1 MTLIDAISLEVMNN
15 ALMSISEEMSAAL
28 IRTAYSTNIKD
39 RRDCSCAIY
48 MADGQVVAQ
57 SEVGTPLHL
66 GVMPA
71 VVRTVLKRFPIH
83 TLQKGDA
90 VLYNNPYPEG
100 PGHLNDISLVSP
112 VFFEDRPVA
121 LLANQAHYV
130 DVGGY
135 APGSMPFGVTEIFQV
150 GLQIPPVR
158 VLKQGRVDEEI
169 LSLLMENVRTKVEF
183 KGDLMAQ
190 VAANNVGARRLRE
203 LFQKHG
209 EEFVFAHMIEI
220 MDYSERRMRAG
231 LRNLK
236 EGRYRFEDYL
246 EGDSITEDLIK
257 VAVTVTISGD
267 EVTADFTGTSPE
279 VKGPLNCRKASTAA
293 CVYYVMKCLAD
304 PGVPPNSG
312 SYRPI
317 HVVAPEGS
325 LVNSNYPRSVVHSN
339 IITTHRIVDCLL
351 GALIEAVPQR
361 VMAAHHGTQNLINIG
376 GLNSR
381 TGRLFNYIET
391 YGGGQGALHCQD
403 GMDGVHSHMTNT
415 RNAPVE
421 VIEAT
426 YPLRVNRYGLI
437 PDSEGPGRFRG
448 GMGMLREITV
458 LEPEVTLTIS
468 SDRNRLRPWGVF
480 GGKSASPAVCRLTDA
495 QGRELQLRSKDTR
508 RIHQGDTVCTMTS
521 GGGGWGA
528 PYERDP
534 EKVRWD
540 VIEGLI
546 SQERAR
552 TEYGVA
558 LTEPDINV
566 DTEETAR
573 LRASAQTY
581 KLPGSTK
588 PGSQ

>member
-1 MTLIDAISLEVMNN
+1 MIDAISLEVMNN
-15 ALMSISEEMSAAL
+15 ALMSMTEEMSAAL

-39 RRDCSCAIY
+39 RRDCSCAVY
-48 MADGQVVAQ
+48 APDGQVVAQ

-71 VVRTVLKRFPIH
+71 VVRTVLGRFPVE
-83 TLQKGDA
+83 TLRPGDSI
-90 VLYNNPYPEG
+90 LYNNPYPEG
-100 PGHLNDISLVSP
+100 PGHLNDITLVSP
-112 VFFEDRPVA
+112 VFFDDKPVA

-158 VLKQGRVDEEI
+158 VLKEGKVDEEI

-190 VAANNVGARRLRE
+190 VAANNVGARRMRE

-209 EEFVFAHMIEI
+209 EEFVFAHMREI
-220 MDYSERRMRAG
+220 MDYSERRIRAG
-231 LRNLK
+231 IRNLK
-236 EGRYRFEDYL
+236 SGRYAFEDYI
-246 EGDSITEDLIK
+246 EGDSITEDLIR
-257 VAVTVTISGD
+257 VAVTVTVSGD

-279 VKGPLNCRKASTAA
+279 VKGPLNCRRASTAA
-293 CVYYVMKCLAD
+293 CVYYVVKSLAD
-304 PGVPPNSG
+304 PGAPPNSG

-351 GALIEAVPQR
+351 GALLEAAPDR

-376 GLNSR
+376 GRNSR

-426 YPLRVNRYGLI
+426 YPLRVRRYGLI

-448 GMGMLREITV
+448 GMGMLREITI

-480 GGKSASPAVCRLTDA
+480 GGKHASPAVCRLMDRE
-495 QGRELQLRSKDTR
+495 GGELQLRSKDTR
-508 RIHQGDTVCTMTS
+508 RIHEGDTVVTMTS
-521 GGGGWGA
+521 GGGGWGN
-528 PYERDP
+528 PHERNP
-534 EKVRWD
+534 EHVRRD
-540 VIEGLI
+540 AIEGLV
-546 SQERAR
+546 SPERAR
-552 TEYGVA
+552 SEYGVA
-558 LTEPDINV
+558 LKGPAMEV
-566 DTEETAR
+566 DEQETAR
-573 LRASAQTY
+573 LRAPEQS
-581 KLPGSTK
+581 
-588 PGSQ
+588 